1 MSSFSSTLEQATNTH
16 DVEQVVACFAPD
28 YINET
33 PVHPARGFSGTEQVR
48 RNWTQIF
55 SAVPDLRAR
64 VVDSISAGDRVW
76 SEWEMSGTRV
86 DGGHHLMRGVIVF
99 TVRDDLATAARFY
112 LESVDADEM
121 DADEA
126 VRTTLRR

>member
-16 DVEQVVACFAPD
+16 DVEQVVACFASD
-28 YINET
+28 YVNET
-33 PVHPARGFSGTEQVR
+33 PLHPARGFSGTDQVR

-64 VVDSISAGDRVW
+64 VLSSISTDDQVW

-86 DGGHHLMRGVIVF
+86 DGGHHLMRGVIMF
-99 TVRDDLATAARFY
+99 TVRHDVATSARFY
-112 LESVDADEM
+112 LEPVDADEM
-121 DADEA
+121 DADAA
-126 VRTTLRR
+126 VSKMLGR

>member
-28 YINET
+28 YVNET
-33 PVHPARGFSGTEQVR
+33 PLHPARGFSGTEQVR
-48 RNWTQIF
+48 RNWAQIF
-55 SAVPDLRAR
+55 SAVPDLQAR
-64 VVDSISAGDRVW
+64 VIDSIAAGDRVW

-112 LESVDADEM
+112 LESVDADGM

-126 VRTTLRR
+126 VRRTLRR